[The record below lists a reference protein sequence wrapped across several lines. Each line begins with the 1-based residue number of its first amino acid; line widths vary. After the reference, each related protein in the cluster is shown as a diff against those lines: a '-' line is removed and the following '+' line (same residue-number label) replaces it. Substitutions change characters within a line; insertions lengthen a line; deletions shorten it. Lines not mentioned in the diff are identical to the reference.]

1 MPKKFKSKK
10 VQSIDYADE
19 YDNLAYQS
27 ESHSAEIVFGL
38 LFEYIQPGQNLLD
51 IGIGTG
57 LSAVLFKK
65 YGLNIY
71 GLDNSLEMLEVCEKK
86 NIAVDLK
93 LFDLNNKTLPYDK
106 DQFDHLISVGVF
118 HFFHD
123 LDNFFKEARRI
134 LKTGGTFSFT
144 IMFSPEGIHHEFNEE
159 YQIDVYSHSEKYVE
173 TLIEKYRF
181 NFLKRIR
188 YFTFKDISKTEN
200 ICFQAYVLRHE
211 SS

>member
-106 DQFDHLISVGVF
+106 DQLI
-118 HFFHD
+118 
-123 LDNFFKEARRI
+123 I
-134 LKTGGTFSFT
+134 
-144 IMFSPEGIHHEFNEE
+144 
-159 YQIDVYSHSEKYVE
+159 
-173 TLIEKYRF
+173 
-181 NFLKRIR
+181 
-188 YFTFKDISKTEN
+188 
-200 ICFQAYVLRHE
+200 
-211 SS
+211 